1 MGKPAKVTVLMVR
14 DPNTQLHRF
23 GGVFTQKQHLWAAL
37 ESLGVA
43 EDSMLRTGM
52 EDTDDE
58 LKPANYRNLCAVLR
72 TFEAGSM
79 IVICAPHDDK
89 LAVFSEV
96 EMNQVY
102 EPGGP
107 GNDEEDDEQSD

>member
-37 ESLGVA
+37 ESLGVV
-43 EDSMLRTGM
+43 G
-52 EDTDDE
+52 DDDAVIDAGDGLAKE
-58 LKPANYRNLCAVLR
+58 ANYRRLCEILR
-72 TFEAGSM
+72 KAELGDM
-79 IVICAPHDDK
+79 IVVRAAHDDK

-96 EMNQVY
+96 EMNEIYQPIAREVN
-102 EPGGP
+102 G
-107 GNDEEDDEQSD
+107 DEEEEDE

>member
-37 ESLGVA
+37 ESLGSV
-43 EDSMLRTGM
+43 
-52 EDTDDE
+52 DDDDAVIDAGDGLVKE
-58 LKPANYRNLCAVLR
+58 TNYRRLCEILR
-72 TFEAGSM
+72 KADLGDM
-79 IVICAPHDDK
+79 IVVRAPHDDK

-102 EPGGP
+102 QPGEREE
-107 GNDEEDDEQSD
+107 DEEDES

>member
-37 ESLGVA
+37 ESLGIA
-43 EDSMLRTGM
+43 EDSQIRTGN
-52 EDTDDE
+52 EDEDAD
-58 LKPANYRNLCAVLR
+58 LKPATYRNLCAVLR
-72 TFEAGSM
+72 TSELGAM
-79 IVICAPHDDK
+79 LVICAPHDDK
-89 LAVFSEV
+89 LAVFSEL
-96 EMNQVY
+96 EMNQTY

-107 GNDEEDDEQSD
+107 GNDEEENDE